1 MGAVKVVVRSKYGG
15 NLMNTL
21 REEIARTANPRVEVR
36 PIAGHVEAVLFE
48 NGKETGVRSQ
58 FGTMTRADAALTEM
72 GMVRTQD
79 DNENVLAVY
88 TKAA

>member
-1 MGAVKVVVRSKYGG
+1 M
-15 NLMNTL
+15 
-21 REEIARTANPRVEVR
+21 
-36 PIAGHVEAVLFE
+36 HVEAVLFDQ
-48 NGKETGVRSQ
+48 NGETGVRSQ